1 MVKFRYQVVLY
12 VLSAII
18 VAFDQYTKGLVREG
32 LGLYERYIPF
42 AFLEDIFDIIHTHNS
57 GAAFG
62 MFQQGGAFFTAI
74 AFVVVGAIMIYNAV
88 LEPHEQMVRVALGL
102 QMGGAIGNLI
112 DRLQRGYV
120 TDFLYFHGF
129 PVFNIAD
136 LAITM
141 GVVVLIMVMIV
152 EAREIAARE
161 AATAEADASVETPA
175 EN

>member
-12 VLSAII
+12 ILAAIV
-18 VAFDQYTKGLVREG
+18 VAFDQYTKSLVRAS

-42 AFLEDIFDIIHTHNS
+42 PILEDIFDIIHTHNS

-74 AFVVVGAIMIYNAV
+74 AFVVIAAILVYNVV

-102 QMGGAIGNLI
+102 QLGGAIGNLI

-120 TDFLYFHGF
+120 TDFLYAHGF

-136 LAITM
+136 LAITG
-141 GVVVLIMVMIV
+141 GVVVLILVMIV
-152 EAREIAARE
+152 EARELAAQPAPDADGND
-161 AATAEADASVETPA
+161 AATA
-175 EN
+175 